1 MNKKNKINKKER
13 FFITGGMGYIG
24 SVFAREALKRGHGV
38 CLYYY
43 LIYEQNRARMLKEI
57 SVGST
62 KSAELEFIIGDTRNT
77 ELLTSSLK
85 KFKPSY
91 VLHLGELSSV
101 YACNHHPAL
110 TEDINYRASKKVLD
124 ICEKLNIKVIYNSS
138 SSVYGTQKDSKLMTE
153 KDPLPPP
160 TDYYCRYKIKMEEYI
175 KNKVKKNPN
184 FKIIVFRPAT
194 VFGLSP
200 RFRIELLPNHF
211 TYLAVA
217 KKMIRVSELNAYRA
231 AIDIDE
237 LVMGY
242 FKVIEKDKWKSL
254 IYNIGHHNMNKG
266 EFSRGIQRV
275 VKCDIGLA
283 PDIGDLRNLQIDC
296 SKFNDEFDF
305 HPNIPYEKSIKKVAM
320 WIKKNLHTLEQ
331 TNFVEFL
338 NMPLDNWHRIC
349 QSNISIESAQN
360 KKL

>member
-1 MNKKNKINKKER
+1 MNKINKKER

-24 SVFAREALKRGHGV
+24 SLFAIEALKKGHAV
-38 CLYYY
+38 CLYDS
-43 LIYEQNRARMLKEI
+43 LMYEQNRKRILKEI
-57 SVGST
+57 SAGNT
-62 KSAELEFIIGDTRNT
+62 KSALLQFIIGDTRNT
-77 ELLTSSLK
+77 KLITESLK

-110 TEDINYRASKKVLD
+110 TEDINYRASKKIFD
-124 ICEKLNIKVIYNSS
+124 ICEKFNIKVIYNSS
-138 SSVYGTQKDSKLMTE
+138 SSVYGVQKDFKLSKE
-153 KDPLPPP
+153 EDILPPLS
-160 TDYYCRYKIKMEEYI
+160 DHYCRYKIKMEEYV

-237 LVMGY
+237 LLLGY
-242 FKVIEKDKWKSL
+242 FKVIEKDKWESL

-266 EFSRGIQRV
+266 EFSRGIQKV
-275 VKCDIGLA
+275 VKCDIGMA

-296 SKFNDEFDF
+296 SKFNNEFDF
-305 HPNIPYEKSIKKVAM
+305 HPSIPYEKSVKKVAG
-320 WIKKNLHTLEQ
+320 WIEKNLHTLER
-331 TNFVEFL
+331 TNFAEYL
-338 NMPLDNWHRIC
+338 NMPLNNWHKIC
-349 QSNISIESAQN
+349 QSNVSIEPTQ
-360 KKL
+360 KK